1 MSSTRD
7 VSIATGALLI
17 VATVAVLGAS
27 AVDPTL
33 TEAGDL
39 TEVANH
45 PHRLAAA
52 ALLYLV
58 AAGAG
63 WLAWQLFN
71 FFRWRP

>member
-1 MSSTRD
+1 VNSTRR

-17 VATVAVLGAS
+17 VATTAVLGAS
-27 AVDPTL
+27 ALDSTL
-33 TEAGDL
+33 TDAGYL

-58 AAGAG
+58 AAGASVG
-63 WLAWQLFN
+63 IAIALY
-71 FFRWRP
+71 PVVK